1 MNTESTSV
9 VDYGELEQTMHQYG
23 YADHAL
29 IQVLHRAQ
37 EQFGYLSK
45 PTLEYI
51 SREMN
56 IPISEI
62 RSIVSFYSFFNTTP
76 PGKHKVMV
84 CMGTACYVK
93 GAERIL
99 GRLKEHLDVDVNETS
114 HDQLYTLQVGRCFG
128 ACGLAPA
135 VSVNN
140 DVHAKLN
147 SERMVRILRRRY
159 K

>member
-1 MNTESTSV
+1 MSTESTPD
-9 VDYGELEQTMHQYG
+9 VDYSKLDQTMRQYD
-23 YADHAL
+23 YAEHAL

-51 SREMN
+51 AREMN
-56 IPISEI
+56 IPISAI
-62 RSIVSFYSFFNTTP
+62 RSVVTFYSFFNTTP
-76 PGKHKVMV
+76 PGKHKVRV

-99 GRLKEHLDVDVNETS
+99 ERLKAHLEVDVNETS
-114 HDQLYTLQVGRCFG
+114 RDHLYTLQVGRCFG

-135 VSVNN
+135 VLVDD

-147 SERMVRILRRRY
+147 SERMVRLLRRKY